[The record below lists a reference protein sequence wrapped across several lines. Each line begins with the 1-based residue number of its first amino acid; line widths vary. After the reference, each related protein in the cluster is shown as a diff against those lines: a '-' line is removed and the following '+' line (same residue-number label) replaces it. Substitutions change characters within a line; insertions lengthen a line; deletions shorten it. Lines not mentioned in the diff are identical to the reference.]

1 VIEICNGANDTLKLE
16 EVVGQVLQEE
26 IGKNLLKDAKIIN
39 PFFLEVV
46 RETKLTISSVRK
58 LQIL

>member
-1 VIEICNGANDTLKLE
+1 VIEICNGANDMLKLE
-16 EVVGQVLQEE
+16 EVVGKVLQEE

-39 PFFLEVV
+39 PCFLEVV